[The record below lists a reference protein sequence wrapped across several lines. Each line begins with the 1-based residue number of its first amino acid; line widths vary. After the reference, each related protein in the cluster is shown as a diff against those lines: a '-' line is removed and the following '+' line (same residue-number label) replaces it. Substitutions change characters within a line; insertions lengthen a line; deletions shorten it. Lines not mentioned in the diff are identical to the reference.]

1 MYGSDFKSI
10 EQRISISP
18 KSNIHIN
25 VIQMKTY
32 EISIQYKHIIGRKQT
47 YINSL
52 RQYMVN

>member
-18 KSNIHIN
+18 KSNIHMN

-32 EISIQYKHIIGRKQT
+32 ELIIQYKHIIGRKQT
-47 YINSL
+47 HK
-52 RQYMVN
+52 